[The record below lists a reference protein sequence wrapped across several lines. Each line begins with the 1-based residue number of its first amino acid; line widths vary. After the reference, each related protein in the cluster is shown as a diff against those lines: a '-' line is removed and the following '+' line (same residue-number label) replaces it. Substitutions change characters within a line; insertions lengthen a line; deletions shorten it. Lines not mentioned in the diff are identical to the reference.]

1 MLSLHY
7 HELIGKI
14 GEHEGTKYLMVYDY
28 VLSKVLDKIKEIIG
42 IKKFEILRFW
52 LTPMINCQMI
62 LF

>member
-28 VLSKVLDKIKEIIG
+28 VLSKALDKIKEIIG
-42 IKKFEILRFW
+42 IKKFEILRF
-52 LTPMINCQMI
+52 
-62 LF
+62 